1 MDLIQFFGRFHVL
14 VLHLPIGILM
24 LSALMELH
32 TIYKKTSRN
41 PLIDWVWFWGG
52 VSAIGACVLG
62 WMLSQGDGYTAD
74 AIFIHRTFG
83 ISVVVIAIICWLYF
97 KSAKKINK
105 VTGSVLS
112 VLQLFLLFSTGHYGA
127 NMTHGET
134 YLVDKA
140 PDFVRVAIGFE
151 PHAKPRPPIETL
163 ADADVYLDVI
173 APMMKQRCTSC
184 HNDSKQKGK
193 LNLASLQ
200 GLEKGGKSGHF
211 IVNGNPDGSE
221 FYKRITL
228 SHEDKKFMP
237 AEGKTPLTFEQ
248 IDAIGWWIKAGAPK
262 SGSIESH
269 IKSPEGAAIMR
280 TFLGLHD
287 QSSLKALPKIADI
300 TNAQSDKLI
309 AHGFVVKSV
318 AQEFNYLDLDLSVS
332 RKPITDEMLAD
343 LLSIKES
350 ILWLS
355 LARSQ
360 VTEAQLAKIA
370 QLPNLMKLRLE
381 HSDVTSNGIKALT
394 ALAKL
399 KFLNLYG
406 SNVDDS
412 VFEYLA
418 QFKALKAVYLT
429 ETDVTVEAVNAFNKS
444 SKAKAKANFVTP
456 VVKAV
461 ETAKTAALGK

>member
-24 LSALMELH
+24 LAALMEMH
-32 TIYKKTSRN
+32 IIYKNSKRSLLLN
-41 PLIDWVWFWGG
+41 WVWFWGC

-74 AIFIHRTFG
+74 AIFIHRSFG
-83 ISVVVIAIICWLYF
+83 ISVVIIALICWLYF

-151 PHAKPRPPIETL
+151 PHPKPRPPIESL

-173 APMMKQRCTSC
+173 APVMKQRCTSC

-193 LNLASLQ
+193 LNLSSIQ
-200 GLEKGGKSGHF
+200 GLDKGGKSGHF
-211 IVNGNPDGSE
+211 IVNGKPDASE

-248 IDAIGWWIKAGAPK
+248 IDAIGWWIKVGAPK
-262 SGSIESH
+262 SGSIENH
-269 IKSPEGAAIMR
+269 IKSPEDAAIMR

-287 QSSLKALPKIADI
+287 QSSLKALPEIADI
-300 TNAQSDKLI
+300 TNEQSDKLI
-309 AHGFVVKSV
+309 AHGFVVKSI
-318 AQEFNYLDLDLSVS
+318 AQQFNYLDLDLSVS

-343 LLSIKES
+343 LLNIKES

-355 LARSQ
+355 LARSH
-360 VTEAQLAKIA
+360 VTETQLTKIA

-381 HSDVTSNGIKALT
+381 HSDVTSDGIKALT
-394 ALAKL
+394 VLPKL
-399 KFLNLYG
+399 KSLNLYG
-406 SNVDDS
+406 TKVDDS
-412 VFEYLA
+412 VFEHLA
-418 QFKALKAVYLT
+418 QLKSLKTIYLT

-444 SKAKAKANFVTP
+444 SKTKANFIVP
-456 VVKAV
+456 VVKTV
-461 ETAKTAALGK
+461 EPAKTAALAK